1 MVALSADFITL
12 HAELRMMIHT
22 QDTESGKCGRH
33 LLWRDADFEN
43 PHVVEEKEKGIIT
56 NEWREDKKEKISL
69 KSFSVMWIF
78 NANGISNELK
88 LSSETSTVFHQPS
101 IKIYITNDL

>member
-1 MVALSADFITL
+1 
-12 HAELRMMIHT
+12 MMIDT
-22 QDTESGKCGRH
+22 QQDRERGEGSKH

-43 PHVVEEKEKGIIT
+43 PRVVVKKKKKGIIT

-88 LSSETSTVFHQPS
+88 LSSETSMVFHQPS